1 MTPRRH
7 LLASESGNALIS
19 ALLIMGML
27 AMFGM
32 ALLATVDTQQRE
44 SGRERQR
51 ESAFQMGEAVLNA
64 QIYRLS
70 SRWPASSTGSVTD
83 SVGLPYPLAC
93 TPASTST
100 DCPNDTALKASITG
114 PDYNTGVDWTT
125 QVRDNSAA
133 EPNFYSDSLLSSPL
147 TYDANNDGYLWV
159 RATAVVRG
167 KRRTLVALV
176 KAEKTALTFPHHTL
190 LAGWFTTSN
199 SGNKVII
206 DNSGGYPP
214 SEIYVRCSFPTGT
227 APANN
232 CADYQSGKGQ
242 ISPERVY
249 SDPSM
254 PNAVTP
260 EALDSLRSAAVA
272 DGNYYT
278 GCPPNL
284 QGNVPGEIV
293 FIEDAGSSCIFN
305 GNNDYNTLAKPGMV
319 IVGKGTLT
327 INGDATFYGV
337 IYHANLADSN
347 GGLVVLGGNVSINGS
362 IVVDGRGGIVAGS
375 SKVNL
380 VWNPNVFNNINAF
393 GTAGIVQ
400 NTFREITPSATA
412 TPTP

>member
-1 MTPRRH
+1 MIMPRRQH
-7 LLASESGNALIS
+7 LASESGNALIS

-51 ESAFQMGEAVLNA
+51 ESAFQMSEAVLNA

-83 SVGLPYPLAC
+83 SVGLPYPTSC
-93 TPASTST
+93 TDTSTSA
-100 DCPNDTALKASITG
+100 DCPNGTALAATITG
-114 PDYNTGVDWTT
+114 PDYNTGVTWTT

-133 EPNFYSDSLLSSPL
+133 EPNFYSDSLLTSAV

-159 RATAVVRG
+159 RATAVVQG

-176 KAEKTALTFPHHTL
+176 KAEKTALTFPRHTMV
-190 LAGWFTTSN
+190 AGHFETTN
-199 SGNKVII
+199 NGNKMII
-206 DNSGGYPP
+206 DNSGGFPP
-214 SEIYVRCSFPTGT
+214 SEIIVRCTFPGG
-227 APANN
+227 APPAPN

-242 ISPERVY
+242 VSPERVY
-249 SDPSM
+249 SDPTL
-254 PNAVTP
+254 PNAITP

-272 DGNYYT
+272 DGNYST
-278 GCPPNL
+278 GCPASL

-293 FIEDAGSSCIFN
+293 FIEDAGTSCIFN
-305 GNNDYNTLAKPGMV
+305 GNNDYNTLAKPGFLV
-319 IVGKGTLT
+319 VGKGVLT
-327 INGDATFYGV
+327 INGNATFYGV
-337 IYHANLADSN
+337 IYHANLDNTSGTA
-347 GGLVVLGGNVSINGS
+347 VKLGGNVSINGS
-362 IVVDGRGGIVAGS
+362 IVVDGQGGIFAGS

-380 VWNPNVFNNINAF
+380 IWNPNVFNNINAF

-400 NTFREITPSATA
+400 NTFREITASS
-412 TPTP
+412 

>member
-1 MTPRRH
+1 MMPRRH

-51 ESAFQMGEAVLNA
+51 ESAFQMSEAVLNA

-83 SVGLPYPLAC
+83 SVGLPYPTSC
-93 TPASTST
+93 TEASTST
-100 DCPNDTALKASITG
+100 DCPNATALSSTITG
-114 PDYNTGVDWTT
+114 PDYNAGVQWTT
-125 QVRDNSAA
+125 QIRDNSAA
-133 EPNFYSDSLLSSPL
+133 EPNFYSDSLLTTAP
-147 TYDANNDGYLWV
+147 TYDANADGYMWV
-159 RATAVVRG
+159 RATAVVQGR
-167 KRRTLVALV
+167 RRTLVALV
-176 KAEKTALTFPHHTL
+176 KAEKTALTFPRHTL

-199 SGNKVII
+199 NGNKVII

-214 SEIYVRCSFPTGT
+214 SEIIVRCTFPGG
-227 APANN
+227 APPANN

-249 SDPSM
+249 SDPTM
-254 PNAVTP
+254 PNAITP

-272 DGNYYT
+272 DGNYSA
-278 GCPPNL
+278 GCPSSL

-327 INGDATFYGV
+327 INGTATFYGV
-337 IYHANLADSN
+337 IYHANLDNSN
-347 GGLVVLGGNVSINGS
+347 NGVVVLGGNVSINGS
-362 IVVDGRGGIVAGS
+362 IVVDGQGGIVAGS

-380 VWNPNVFNNINAF
+380 VWNPNVLNNINAF

-400 NTFREITPSATA
+400 NTFREITASS
-412 TPTP
+412 